1 MLHKKAH
8 EGEDESKAGVR
19 ITRSMAVRSLALG
32 ISGECDIVEFHNA
45 GGDLK
50 FEISDLKGRASGTE
64 HEASGRNL
72 RSQISDLKFQI
83 SNLKPLAESC
93 SRQIRAWA
101 DSLQNS
107 DIKGPRH
114 LNEQTRGS
122 WEKKKDSE
130 ERSKA
135 FKEREHEMMANL
147 PQDHPVRMEWV
158 RRNGPI

>member
-107 DIKGPRH
+107 DIKGQRH
-114 LNEQTRGS
+114 LNEQTRGN
-122 WEKKKDSE
+122 WEKRRTQKSDRR
-130 ERSKA
+130 RSR
-135 FKEREHEMMANL
+135 RENTK
-147 PQDHPVRMEWV
+147 
-158 RRNGPI
+158 